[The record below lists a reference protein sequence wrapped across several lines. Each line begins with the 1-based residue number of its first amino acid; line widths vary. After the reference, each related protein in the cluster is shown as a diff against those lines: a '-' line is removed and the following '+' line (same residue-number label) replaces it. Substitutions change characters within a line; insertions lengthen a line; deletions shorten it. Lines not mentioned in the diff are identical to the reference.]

1 MEQKVLGHHESEW
14 CLYGICSEDEGK
26 VVFHTR
32 DKMFHYLP
40 SHCKETRSF
49 YLNNVRDVFES
60 KGTKLGWFKDLFYAD
75 FKNVN
80 LVDRIFW
87 HINPH
92 WFKVRFLS
100 NGLDSK
106 LTPWYVV
113 HELSMIEENRYWVA
127 DDESKYT
134 ADFLFRHMNASEF
147 AEYMKD
153 RGIKTIK

>member
-1 MEQKVLGHHESEW
+1 MGQKMLGHHESEW
-14 CLYGICSEDEGK
+14 CLYGTGGENEGK
-26 VVFHTR
+26 MVFRTR

-40 SHCKETRSF
+40 SHCKEIRSF
-49 YLNNVRDVFES
+49 YLNNIRDAFES
-60 KGTKLGWFKDLFYAD
+60 KRTKLGWFKDLFYAD

-80 LVDRIFW
+80 LADKIFG
-87 HINPH
+87 HVNPH

-106 LTPWYVV
+106 LTPWYTV
-113 HELSMIEENRYWVA
+113 HKLSVIEENRYWVA

-134 ADFLFRHMNASEF
+134 ADFLFRNMNAPEF

-153 RGIKTIK
+153 RGAKTIK